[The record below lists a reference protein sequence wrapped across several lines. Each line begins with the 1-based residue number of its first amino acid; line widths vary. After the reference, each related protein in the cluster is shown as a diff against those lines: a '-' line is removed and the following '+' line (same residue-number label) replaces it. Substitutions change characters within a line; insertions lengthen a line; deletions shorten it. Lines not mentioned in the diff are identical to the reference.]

1 MLGKLQS
8 SHATVV
14 PTLVAR
20 LKDERAIVRAES
32 ADALAMFG
40 TAASEAETAL
50 RIAENDHY
58 LTVRVA
64 AEDALIAIHK

>member
-1 MLGKLQS
+1 M
-8 SHATVV
+8 
-14 PTLVAR
+14 AR